1 MVSASQTQASIGRT
15 RLSAQMQHPW
25 TALLLVGGITFVIYY
40 ATLSFEFV
48 WDDFP
53 QIVDNPL
60 LRSWQSV
67 SRVFFSDL
75 WFHVSRSQ
83 VYYRPFFVLWS
94 ILNFKIFG
102 LNPWGWHLTTVLLH
116 VAATCAVYFL
126 GRRLKLDHWTAVLA
140 AFLFGLHPIHIE
152 CAAWISA
159 ASESLVTLLYVL
171 AFIGF
176 LKSRDQRVHNK
187 RLWQIV
193 SCLLLA
199 CALLTKEM
207 AITFALV
214 VITYEWLTTRHE
226 TANDFARLWRS
237 LLSAT
242 PYVFITLCYLVL
254 RKLVLHRTTR
264 VDPNHTNLDVVLT
277 WPLVLLSDLRLLI
290 FPKGLTGLYYSVYAI
305 PPGFWNFLFPLFVL
319 CVFAVIIWY
328 WARRRDDPIVAF
340 SALWM
345 IIGLIPVL
353 YLRALPAGG
362 AVRDRY
368 LYLPSVGFVL
378 LIAKFISIVRL
389 NNNETQSIR
398 LRWALVT
405 VICAACIAGVLVQQ
419 VYWANNLLLF
429 YRGYVLYPQNI
440 DGAMELASALMKRNE
455 YGRALPILSALTH
468 DHPQVGPPYYYL
480 AQAFIHLGQK
490 TEAQNALNTALELTP
505 EVVQSNSGKSE
516 VATLFA
522 QLGDFQSALKLY
534 LDVLRQEPDL
544 YSANYNCGYMYF
556 LLRQDAAAEKLLLH
570 AVEVGPG
577 VAPPVFYL
585 GRIYL
590 RAGKATVAETYFRRA
605 LALDAN
611 GYDFHYW
618 LGQAL
623 AASDRLDEAR
633 TEYTEELRLHPQNT
647 NAAAALSMAAERS
660 RVPGR

>member
-1 MVSASQTQASIGRT
+1 
-15 RLSAQMQHPW
+15 MQHPW
-25 TALLLVGGITFVIYY
+25 IALLLVAGITFVVYY

-67 SRVFFSDL
+67 PRVFFSDL

-83 VYYRPFFVLWS
+83 VYYRPLFVLWS

-102 LNPWGWHLTTVLLH
+102 LNPWGWHLTTLLLH

-126 GRRLKLDHWTAVLA
+126 ACRLKLDHWTAVLA
-140 AFLFGLHPIHIE
+140 ALLFGLHPIHIE

-159 ASESLVTLLYVL
+159 GSESMVTLFYVL
-171 AFIGF
+171 AFTGF
-176 LKSRDQRVHNK
+176 LKSRDAETRNK

-193 SCLLLA
+193 SCLLLI

-214 VITYEWLTTRHE
+214 VIVYEWLTTKHE
-226 TANDFARLWRS
+226 TPNKLTRLCRS
-237 LLSAT
+237 ALSAT
-242 PYVFITLCYLVL
+242 PYLLITFCYLIL
-254 RKLVLHRTTR
+254 RKLALHRATK
-264 VDPNHTNLDVVLT
+264 VDPNHTNFDVVLT
-277 WPLVLLSDLRLLI
+277 WPLVLLTYLRLLI
-290 FPKGLTGLYYSVYAI
+290 FPKGLTGLYHSLYAI
-305 PPGFWNFLFPLFVL
+305 PPGFWNFVFPLFVL
-319 CVFAVIIWY
+319 CAFAVIICY
-328 WARRRDDPIVAF
+328 WAQDKDDPIVAL

-353 YLRALPAGG
+353 YLRALPSGG

-378 LIAKFISIVRL
+378 LLAKAIRMVRL
-389 NNNETQSIR
+389 KNNEVQSIK

-405 VICAACIAGVLVQQ
+405 IICAAFIAGVLVQQ

-455 YGRALPILSALTH
+455 YSRALPILTALTH
-468 DHPQVGPPYYYL
+468 DHPQVGPPHYYL
-480 AQAFIHLGQK
+480 AQAYIHLGQK
-490 TEAQNALNTALELTP
+490 AEAQNALNTALALTP

-522 QLGDFQSALKLY
+522 ELGNFESALKLY
-534 LDVLRQEPDL
+534 LDVLREEPDL

-556 LLRQDAAAEKLLLH
+556 LRRQDAAAEKLLLH
-570 AVEVGPG
+570 AVQVGPG
-577 VAPPVFYL
+577 FAPPIFYL

-590 RAGKATVAETYFRRA
+590 RAGKATVAESYFRRA
-605 LALDAN
+605 LAIDAN

-623 AASDRLDEAR
+623 AANERLNEAR
-633 TEYTEELRLHPQNT
+633 TEYAEELRLHPQNT
-647 NAAAALSMAAERS
+647 NAVAALSMAAEHTNISS
-660 RVPGR
+660 R